1 MEHKTRDEI
10 REVANILQSGLQPR
24 PLSKRE
30 RLELWAEALE
40 REAGRRLRTLYQIE
54 YAPPAER
61 AGGRADD
68 SPLSVAFNHP
78 GLRAAGLAGDTI
90 GDATAFFGIS
100 ERELHNIVCF
110 CHSGETM
117 SAETAAARVRTPRMT
132 RARRMC
138 VFTDVPEMPS
148 SAAIAFVV
156 FPAATARRISSWRS
170 LRPSTDRAPRARIAR
185 ETRKPAST
193 PTARVSAPRPS
204 TTRAERPPLAKPP

>member
-10 REVANILQSGLQPR
+10 REVANILPSCLQPR
-24 PLSKRE
+24 PLLKRE

-40 REAGRRLRTLYQIE
+40 REGGRRLRTLYQIE

-100 ERELHNIVCF
+100 ESELHNILCF
-110 CHSGETM
+110 CHYGETM
-117 SAETAAARVRTPRMT
+117 SAAEAAARVR
-132 RARRMC
+132 A
-138 VFTDVPEMPS
+138 
-148 SAAIAFVV
+148 
-156 FPAATARRISSWRS
+156 AATGEAGH
-170 LRPSTDRAPRARIAR
+170 RPLHASRFFVGPPRAVL
-185 ETRKPAST
+185 
-193 PTARVSAPRPS
+193 TAIGGHMV
-204 TTRAERPPLAKPP
+204 